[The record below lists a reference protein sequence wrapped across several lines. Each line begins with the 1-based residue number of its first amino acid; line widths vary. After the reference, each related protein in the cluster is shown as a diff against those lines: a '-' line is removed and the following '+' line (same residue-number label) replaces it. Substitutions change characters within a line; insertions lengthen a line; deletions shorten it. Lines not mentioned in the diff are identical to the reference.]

1 MNIGAHLVDMSP
13 LSTTGAICVAAI
25 MTADEVKPTYNKLL
39 IWGLSMTVVGAI
51 GCYVFL

>member
-1 MNIGAHLVDMSP
+1 MSP
-13 LSTTGAICVAAI
+13 LSTTGAICIAAI
-25 MTADEVKPTYNKLL
+25 MKSDEVRTTYNKLL